1 VGIVEELLQD
11 IPFPRMVKIR
21 QDFPAAA
28 LDEVEATL
36 KGEFEKPGV
45 GDTIKPNMKI
55 AIAVGSRGLDRIQ
68 EITRIVVAEIKQR
81 GGQPYIVPAMGSHGG
96 ASAEGQIHVLAN
108 LGITEESAGCPI
120 VSSMEVVEIG
130 KLDNGLAVLMDKK
143 AMEADGIVVIN
154 RVKPHT
160 QFRGACESGLAKMIT
175 IGLGKQKGADSCHA
189 FGFEYMADNIQ
200 AMTRIK
206 LQKTPILFGVAT
218 VENPYD
224 RIAKIAAIPAANI
237 LEEEQRLL
245 LEAKANMPR
254 IMFDQIDVLVV
265 EKIGKEISGG
275 GMDPNITGRYA
286 VSYMKGGPIVNKLA
300 VLDVTDQTHGNSNGM
315 GLADYTTRKLVDKI
329 DYDAIYANA
338 LTIGI
343 AKTVRIPMILPS
355 DKYAIAAAVKTCQ
368 RQDLSQVRL
377 VRIKDTLH
385 LGEIYISEAM
395 LEEVKTNPN
404 IAICSEPTEMKFDA
418 MGNLE

>member
-1 VGIVEELLQD
+1 MGIVEELLQD
-11 IPFPRMVKIR
+11 IPLPRMVKIR
-21 QDFPAAA
+21 QEFSSADLTELEDA
-28 LDEVEATL
+28 LVR
-36 KGEFEKPGV
+36 EFKKTGV
-45 GDTIKPNMKI
+45 GDTITANMKV

-68 EITRIVVAEIKQR
+68 EITSLVVSEIKKR
-81 GGQPYIVPAMGSHGG
+81 GGIPYIVPAMGSHGG
-96 ASAEGQIHVLAN
+96 ASAEGQIHVLKN
-108 LGITEESAGCPI
+108 LGITEKTVDCPI

-143 AMEADGIVVIN
+143 SMEADGIVVIN

-160 QFRGACESGLAKMIT
+160 QFRGLCESGLAKMIT

-189 FGFEYMADNIQ
+189 FGFEFMADNIQ
-200 AMTRIK
+200 AMTKIK
-206 LQKTPILFGVAT
+206 LDKTPILFGIAT

-224 RIAKIAAIPAANI
+224 RITKISAVPAAKI
-237 LEEEQRLL
+237 LEEEQQLL

-286 VSYMKGGPIVNKLA
+286 VSYMKGGPEVNKLA
-300 VLDVTDQTHGNSNGM
+300 VLDITDQTHGNSNGM

-329 DYDAIYANA
+329 DYNAIYANA

-355 DKYAIAAAVKTCQ
+355 DQYAIAAAVKTCQ
-368 RQDLSQVRL
+368 CQDLSKVRM

-385 LGEIYISEAM
+385 LGEIYISEAL
-395 LEEVKTNPN
+395 LEEARANPN
-404 IAICSEPTEMKFDA
+404 ITLCSEPAEMSFDA
-418 MGNLE
+418 NGNLE